1 MRLERA
7 EIERDVGHRGRQ
19 DAAGGAARQIAL
31 EGVSLGHAA
40 AVLFDELADR
50 NAGRR
55 ELDARVLHPS
65 RDREG
70 AKALTPVAPVRR
82 ERLRA
87 LLDDVAHPP
96 QRLDVVDERRAPE
109 QADLARKRRLVAR
122 QPALAL
128 DRLEHRRFF
137 AADVGAGAATEMDLR
152 AARQAGRLEL
162 RDLEKKELAA
172 MRILVAQIDVVLR
185 RLDRP
190 GAYQHAFKEAVR
202 IGLEIVPVLEGAGLA

>member
-70 AKALTPVAPVRR
+70 AQALAAVAAVRR

-96 QRLDVVDERRAPE
+96 QRLDIVDERRAPE
-109 QADLARKRRLVAR
+109 QADLARERRLVAR

-128 DRLEHRRFF
+128 NRFEHRRFF
-137 AADVGAGAATEMDLR
+137 AADIGAGAATQMDLR
-152 AARQAGRLEL
+152 ATRQAGRLEP
-162 RDLEKKELAA
+162 RDLALENLPALGV
-172 MRILVAQIDVVLR
+172 LVAQ
-185 RLDRP
+185 
-190 GAYQHAFKEAVR
+190 
-202 IGLEIVPVLEGAGLA
+202 